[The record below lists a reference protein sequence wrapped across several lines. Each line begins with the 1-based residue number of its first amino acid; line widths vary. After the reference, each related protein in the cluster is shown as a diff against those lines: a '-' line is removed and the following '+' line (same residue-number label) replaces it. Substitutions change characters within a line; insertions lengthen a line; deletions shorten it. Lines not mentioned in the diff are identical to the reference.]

1 MSATLNKGK
10 IKFDK
15 EENVWGYIKGK
26 ANWAKVVEPGE
37 YEGNKNWEIDI
48 YPNEEDMAEYIEL
61 AQGVANVAGEGATE
75 FGKKSNVQDE
85 FVKQDKDGKD
95 YLKFK
100 LEYLGYDGTVQQPDR
115 YDKNGNKNN
124 DSEVLVGNGSIVKV
138 KYRLKPYYMPS
149 TKVAGTSVRFFAFQ
163 VIDLVEYSSGGTDS
177 GFGDE
182 SGQSGKADEHDGE
195 DF

>member
-1 MSATLNKGK
+1 MAELVKGK
-10 IKFDK
+10 IKFSK
-15 EENVWGYIKGK
+15 EDNVWGYIKGTC
-26 ANWAKVVEPGE
+26 NWAKVVEPGE
-37 YEGNKNWEIDI
+37 YEGNKTWEIDI
-48 YPNEEDMAEYIEL
+48 YPNEEDMAEYIKL
-61 AQGVANVAGEGATE
+61 AQGIAEVAGEAATE

-100 LEYLGYDGTVQQPDR
+100 LEYLGYDGQPQQPDR
-115 YDKNGNKNN
+115 YDKNGNKEN
-124 DSEVLVGNGSIVKV
+124 DSEVLVGNGSTVKV

-163 VIDLVEYSSGGTDS
+163 VIELKEFTGTADA

-182 SGQSGKADEHDGE
+182 SGQSGETAEHGGE